1 MQDRFKFNAV
11 VSSYYDID
19 TPEEYKE
26 VEPQFYLKNVDVF
39 STGEIGIDYDTLL
52 ETVKEQAKDLTKK
65 EIGQIM
71 QHFED
76 NSNSPDCEF
85 VTITPDKII
94 QSTGLKDKNGKLIY
108 EGDIVNVYVSS
119 EKLYRYQV
127 KFEIGSFMLVSN
139 EEIFDFPN
147 KWNDNVYPLSQLY
160 FEYENEDYCIEQL
173 EVIDNIYENPDLL
186 EVNNDNKKRT
196 N

>member
-1 MQDRFKFNAV
+1 MNPNHIGTNFDDFLKEEGIIMEDRFKFNAI

-39 STGEIGIDYDTLL
+39 CTGEIGVDYDTLL
-52 ETVKEQAKDLTKK
+52 DAVKEQSKDLTEK

-85 VTITPDKII
+85 VSITPDKII
-94 QSTGLKDKNGKLIY
+94 QCTGLKDKNGKLIY
-108 EGDIVNVYVSS
+108 EGDIVKMNNYILQIVYNKDYACFCAEN
-119 EKLYRYQV
+119 EKLL
-127 KFEIGSFMLVSN
+127 G
-139 EEIFDFPN
+139 
-147 KWNDNVYPLSQLY
+147 Y
-160 FEYENEDYCIEQL
+160 FRELRHINAF
-173 EVIDNIYENPDLL
+173 EVIGNIYENKELL
-186 EVNNDNKKRT
+186 NDR
-196 N
+196 

>member
-1 MQDRFKFNAV
+1 MNDRFKFNAI
-11 VSSYYDID
+11 VSSYYDIN

-39 STGEIGIDYDTLL
+39 CTGEIGVDYDTLL
-52 ETVKEQAKDLTKK
+52 DAVKEQSKDLTEK

-76 NSNSPDCEF
+76 NSNSPDCDF

-108 EGDIVNVYVSS
+108 EGDIVKTNKGNIYYISFDKKSASFREEEVSTQVYSGGHHLTLWS
-119 EKLYRYQV
+119 EHYNQFY
-127 KFEIGSFMLVSN
+127 
-139 EEIFDFPN
+139 
-147 KWNDNVYPLSQLY
+147 
-160 FEYENEDYCIEQL
+160 
-173 EVIDNIYENPDLL
+173 EVIGNIYENKELL
-186 EVNNDNKKRT
+186 EECNDEVWI
-196 N
+196 

>member
-1 MQDRFKFNAV
+1 MEYRFKFNAI

-39 STGEIGIDYDTLL
+39 CTGEIGVDYDTLL
-52 ETVKEQAKDLTKK
+52 DAVKEQSKDLTEK

-85 VTITPDKII
+85 VSITPDKII
-94 QSTGLKDKNGKLIY
+94 QCTGLKDKNGKLIY
-108 EGDIVNVYVSS
+108 EGDIVKQNNTIYNVNWFNGSFCFKDTLNGKNYTVEFVMS
-119 EKLYRYQV
+119 EKQ
-127 KFEIGSFMLVSN
+127 
-139 EEIFDFPN
+139 
-147 KWNDNVYPLSQLY
+147 
-160 FEYENEDYCIEQL
+160 
-173 EVIDNIYENPDLL
+173 EVIGNIYENKELL
-186 EVNNDNKKRT
+186 NEIHS
-196 N
+196 

>member
-1 MQDRFKFNAV
+1 MNDRFKFNAV

-39 STGEIGIDYDTLL
+39 CTGEIGVDYDTLL
-52 ETVKEQAKDLTKK
+52 EAVKEQSKDLTEK

-85 VTITPDKII
+85 VSITPDKII
-94 QSTGLKDKNGKLIY
+94 QCTGLKDKNGKLIY
-108 EGDIVNVYVSS
+108 EGDVVKSDFNFITNTINPLRFNIGNVIYSDYIAGFVIANDINDYSPYKTSFFGKTEALNCIV
-119 EKLYRYQV
+119 
-127 KFEIGSFMLVSN
+127 IG
-139 EEIFDFPN
+139 
-147 KWNDNVYPLSQLY
+147 
-160 FEYENEDYCIEQL
+160 
-173 EVIDNIYENPDLL
+173 NIYENKDLL
-186 EVNNDNKKRT
+186 ESED
-196 N
+196 

>member
-39 STGEIGIDYDTLL
+39 CTGEIGIDYDTLL
-52 ETVKEQAKDLTKK
+52 ETVKEQAKDLTEK

-85 VTITPDKII
+85 VSITPDKII

-108 EGDIVNVYVSS
+108 EGDIVEVINCRGANAVVEYNLEGAKFILKG
-119 EKLYRYQV
+119 EKFAPSALQHIRR
-127 KFEIGSFMLVSN
+127 
-139 EEIFDFPN
+139 D
-147 KWNDNVYPLSQLY
+147 Y
-160 FEYENEDYCIEQL
+160 FE
-173 EVIDNIYENPDLL
+173 VIGNKYENPELL
-186 EVNNDNKKRT
+186 DG
-196 N
+196 

>member
-39 STGEIGIDYDTLL
+39 CTGEIGVDYDTLL
-52 ETVKEQAKDLTKK
+52 DAVKEQSKDLTEK

-85 VTITPDKII
+85 VSITPDKII
-94 QSTGLKDKNGKLIY
+94 QCTGLKDKNGKLIY
-108 EGDIVNVYVSS
+108 EGDIVKMYGLWNASGPAGY
-119 EKLYRYQV
+119 EKNTCV
-127 KFEIGSFMLVSN
+127 VE
-139 EEIFDFPN
+139 FDESVCGFTPMCN
-147 KWNDNVYPLSQLY
+147 YDCDCCIYH
-160 FEYENEDYCIEQL
+160 EAEDC
-173 EVIDNIYENPDLL
+173 EVIGNIYQDKDLL
-186 EVNNDNKKRT
+186 DD
-196 N
+196 